1 MQNIKNSFTHAKHLL
16 ATLSICIALSA
27 CVGTIIETATD
38 ATLAVAKAPF
48 KVGGAIVD
56 VVDGDDDD

>member
-1 MQNIKNSFTHAKHLL
+1 MLIPILKPTIISSLL
-16 ATLSICIALSA
+16 CAAMLCFVLSG

-56 VVDGDDDD
+56 IVDGDDD

>member
-1 MQNIKNSFTHAKHLL
+1 MNKSSNSFIAAIFLGCLL
-16 ATLSICIALSA
+16 VCMSG

-56 VVDGDDDD
+56 VVSGDEDD

>member
-1 MQNIKNSFTHAKHLL
+1 MSYLKIRFCCAIVLISMTVG
-16 ATLSICIALSA
+16 TSG
-27 CVGTIIETATD
+27 CVGSIIEAATD